1 MTAPTP
7 AAAPP
12 PLRGSRAQLEVL
24 TRQLLAQHSG
34 LEAIVEAAKGGNV
47 KAAEAMA
54 HALIDQLGAALV
66 VVNMLQLTADTA
78 AAVGTMETPT
88 EQPAGPPQVPNTFGA
103 KRRAEPAPPPI
114 PEARA
119 HEG

>member
-7 AAAPP
+7 APASP

-34 LEAIVEAAKGGNV
+34 LEAIVEAAKGGNT

-88 EQPAGPPQVPNTFGA
+88 EQPVGPPQVPNTFGA
-103 KRRAEPAPPPI
+103 KRRETAPPPT
-114 PEARA
+114 PE
-119 HEG
+119 GSTT